1 VPLTL
6 DGADIPEVI
15 EIRGEVYWPHDS
27 FATWNA
33 RRAEQGL
40 DTFAN
45 PRNGAAGS
53 LKQLDPSAV
62 AERGLAFLAHGL
74 GQMSPP
80 PAGRASEIMDQLGQW
95 GVPTSA
101 YSRVCESVDEAIEAI
116 DDWLARRAEADYETD
131 GMVLKV
137 DELALRD
144 QLGQTSRFPRWCIAY
159 KYEAERQE
167 TVVRDVSFQVGRL
180 GTITPVA
187 HLEPVQLSGTIVS
200 NASLHN
206 FDQIRRLG
214 VHVGDTVMVEKAGE
228 IIPQVVQV
236 VAGRRASDAR
246 TIEPPTACPACDGQ
260 VQRDEGGVYLR
271 CVNPSCPAQIRER
284 LRFFAGRDQMDID
297 HLGPAVIDRLVEV
310 GLVQQFADLYRLGR
324 DDLIGLEMGRHVN
337 EKGTEVV
344 HRLREKSA
352 DNIVSAIQASKA
364 RGLRKVL
371 ASIGIPGI
379 GDYWAGV
386 LAERFGSAEALM
398 EASLED
404 LREIFEKQ
412 YPVTPRDIHAALQE
426 PGRQTSLKLLADE
439 PVTPGA
445 LRRLKLPRVGPK
457 FEKMLAER
465 FASFADLAAASRDEI
480 ARALEIGIP
489 DWRIAESVYRF
500 LQSPSGRHTLESLRE
515 VGVDLTS
522 SRRQGEE
529 GGAKPLAGKTVVVT
543 GTLETFSRKEAQS
556 AIEAAGGRAGST
568 VSKNTDFLVAGDK
581 AGSKLTK
588 ARSLGVEVID
598 EEEFGRR
605 LSGKE

>member
-1 VPLTL
+1 
-6 DGADIPEVI
+6 
-15 EIRGEVYWPHDS
+15 
-27 FATWNA
+27 
-33 RRAEQGL
+33 
-40 DTFAN
+40 
-45 PRNGAAGS
+45 
-53 LKQLDPSAV
+53 
-62 AERGLAFLAHGL
+62 
-74 GQMSPP
+74 
-80 PAGRASEIMDQLGQW
+80 
-95 GVPTSA
+95 
-101 YSRVCESVDEAIEAI
+101 
-116 DDWLARRAEADYETD
+116 
-131 GMVLKV
+131 
-137 DELALRD
+137 
-144 QLGQTSRFPRWCIAY
+144 
-159 KYEAERQE
+159 
-167 TVVRDVSFQVGRL
+167 
-180 GTITPVA
+180 
-187 HLEPVQLSGTIVS
+187 
-200 NASLHN
+200 
-206 FDQIRRLG
+206 
-214 VHVGDTVMVEKAGE
+214 
-228 IIPQVVQV
+228 
-236 VAGRRASDAR
+236 
-246 TIEPPTACPACDGQ
+246 
-260 VQRDEGGVYLR
+260 
-271 CVNPSCPAQIRER
+271 
-284 LRFFAGRDQMDID
+284 MDID

-457 FEKMLAER
+457 FEKMLSGR

-515 VGVDLTS
+515 VGVHLTS
-522 SRRQGEE
+522 AGAQGEE

-556 AIEAAGGRAGST
+556 AIESAGGKAGST

-581 AGSKLTK
+581 AGSKLAK